1 MNDVIRYV
9 LLYCLSLQTL
19 QDVFPFNL
27 YSKDAETRQLLTSA
41 AQGFVDR
48 FVGLDCYA
56 QWNQISLCM
65 FVVHVFVDIGF
76 LVLWAHL
83 EL

>member
-1 MNDVIRYV
+1 MNDVIRV
-9 LLYCLSLQTL
+9 LWCCLSLQTL

-27 YSKDAETRQLLTSA
+27 HSKDTETRQLLTSA

-56 QWNQISLCM
+56 EWNQISLCV
-65 FVVHVFVDIGF
+65 FVVHMFVDVGF
-76 LVLWAHL
+76 LVLWTHL
-83 EL
+83 KL